1 MQQEIGWVFV
11 FNVFGA
17 KREIGMDNVGS
28 QVGGPGAIV
37 MGLNLQR
44 SNKTGAG
51 PLAHA
56 NVNCSS
62 CGKLHRALVALHPVG
77 HSSVK
82 GQVSSVKYSTTLQN
96 IFAS

>member
-1 MQQEIGWVFV
+1 MQQEIGWLFV

-56 NVNCSS
+56 RYCQPFQLWQAPA
-62 CGKLHRALVALHPVG
+62 GAGDPAPAR
-77 HSSVK
+77 
-82 GQVSSVKYSTTLQN
+82 T
-96 IFAS
+96 

>member
-1 MQQEIGWVFV
+1 MSLRQNKRSGW
-11 FNVFGA
+11 
-17 KREIGMDNVGS
+17 IVGS
-28 QVGGPGAIV
+28 RSWGPGAIV

-82 GQVSSVKYSTTLQN
+82 GQVSSVKYSTTRKTSFYRERLPF
-96 IFAS
+96 IC